1 MLTDRPTSANHEWA
15 DDRPIGDLSLVQIA
29 ERLEKVTAW
38 IESERVKE
46 REARAAYKVIAERVE
61 ARVQEIRGYAE
72 ALLAEQRRRMNS
84 FSGLIDRKGPEPLP
98 ASMVE
103 HAPRRP
109 QPNHAARQGEAHSKL
124 TFTEAL
130 LAVWNLDDFKSPLT
144 TEQIQE
150 GLTAVG
156 YESRAAPRSFRS
168 ALNQALAK
176 LCREG
181 KILKYRLDG
190 SRIPDVDRLSRARRY
205 MAAAAAP
212 ADGNS

>member
-1 MLTDRPTSANHEWA
+1 MQIDRPNADPALPEWA
-15 DDRPIGDLSLVQIA
+15 DERPIPDLSLVQVA

-38 IESERVKE
+38 IEAERVKE
-46 REARAAYKVIAERVE
+46 REARAAYRAIADKVE
-61 ARVQEIRGYAE
+61 ARVQQIRGYAE

-84 FSGLIDRKGPEPLP
+84 FSGLIDRRSPDPLP

-103 HAPRRP
+103 HAPARP
-109 QPNHAARQGEAHSKL
+109 RPEQPRL

-130 LAVWNLDDFKSPLT
+130 LTVWTLEDFRSPLT

-150 GLTAVG
+150 GLAAVG

-190 SRIPDVDRLSRARRY
+190 SRIPDVDRISRARRY
-205 MAAAAAP
+205 MAAAATDDA
-212 ADGNS
+212 S

>member
-1 MLTDRPTSANHEWA
+1 MLNDRTISDSASAAPEWA
-15 DDRPIGDLSLVQIA
+15 GDKPVEHLTLVQVA

-38 IESERVKE
+38 IEAERSKE
-46 REARAAYKVIAERVE
+46 REARAAYKAIADKVE
-61 ARVQEIRGYAE
+61 TRVQEIRGYAE
-72 ALLAEQRRRMNS
+72 TLWAEQHRRMSS
-84 FSGLIDRKGPEPLP
+84 FSGLIDPKGAEPLP

-103 HAPRRP
+103 AAPRP
-109 QPNHAARQGEAHSKL
+109 ARGDHGRL

-130 LAVWNLDDFKSPLT
+130 LGVWALDGFKSPLT
-144 TEQIQE
+144 TEQIRE
-150 GLTAVG
+150 GLAAVG

-181 KILKYRLDG
+181 KVIKYRLDG

-205 MAAAAAP
+205 MAASAAP
-212 ADGNS
+212 EEGIS

>member
-1 MLTDRPTSANHEWA
+1 MQTDRHIADSETREW
-15 DDRPIGDLSLVQIA
+15 DLDTPVGDLSLVQVA

-38 IESERVKE
+38 IETERAKE
-46 REARAAYKVIAERVE
+46 RQARAAYKAVADTIE
-61 ARVQEIRGYAE
+61 ARVREIRGYAE

-84 FSGLIDRKGPEPLP
+84 FNGLIERNGAEPLP

-103 HAPRRP
+103 PSPRRP
-109 QPNHAARQGEAHSKL
+109 AADSSKL
-124 TFTEAL
+124 TFIDAL
-130 LAVWNLDDFKSPLT
+130 LAVWSLKAYQSPLT

-150 GLTAVG
+150 GLAAIG
-156 YESRAAPRSFRS
+156 YRSRAAPRSFRS

-181 KILKYRLDG
+181 KILKYRMDG

-205 MAAAAAP
+205 MATSAM
-212 ADGNS
+212 ADGTPA